1 VVASAGGSGFA
12 LAPPDEQHERIGAW
26 SRVLASFAR
35 DRVPVH
41 RVQWIARSVPDD
53 GGTERRHFE
62 ERAVA
67 EGRSWE
73 SRSYRDL
80 LSDGCRGLASHEVHV
95 AISLRSARDTG
106 AVFRQRPGRE
116 VAEALAHQAASLERR
131 LAEAGTQ
138 VDGVLSPAELARLLA
153 RSLDADAPA
162 PGPAGESW
170 RPAVTEE
177 SWSAFRTG
185 AARHATHWIAEWPR
199 IDVAGDFLVPLLVR
213 SAACRSVSLTMEPV
227 PLARAIRD
235 VERSRTSGAADAEL
249 RQRHGFGLTARTRR
263 EQEGVLR
270 REAELADG
278 HASFRIS
285 GYVTVSAGEA
295 AALEMAAAEAEHAA
309 ATAGLDLRRLFGE
322 QAVAFTY
329 TLPCGR
335 GLS

>member
-12 LAPPDEQHERIGAW
+12 LAPPDEQRQRIGAW

-41 RVQWIARSVPDD
+41 RVQWIARSVPHD
-53 GGTERRHFE
+53 GAPERLHFDE
-62 ERAVA
+62 AAVA
-67 EGRSWE
+67 DRRSRE

-80 LSDGCRGLASHEVHV
+80 LADGCRGLTTHDVHV
-95 AISLRSARDTG
+95 AVSVRSARDAG
-106 AVFRQRPGRE
+106 AVLRQAPGRE
-116 VAEALAHQAASLERR
+116 VAEALADQAASLERR
-131 LAEAGTQ
+131 LADAGAH
-138 VDGVLSPAELARLLA
+138 VDGVLSPPALARLLS
-153 RSLDADAPA
+153 RSLAADESDPA
-162 PGPAGESW
+162 VSGESW
-170 RPAVTEE
+170 RPAVEEE
-177 SWSAFRTG
+177 SWSAFRTD
-185 AARHATHWIAEWPR
+185 AAWHATHWIAEWPR

-213 SAACRSVSLTMEPV
+213 SAASRSVSLTMEPV

-249 RQRHGFGLTARTRR
+249 RQRHGFGVTARTRR

-278 HASFRIS
+278 HASFRVS
-285 GYVTVSAGEA
+285 GYVTVSAGDAGE
-295 AALEMAAAEAEHAA
+295 LESAAAEAEHAA
-309 ATAGLDLRRLFGE
+309 ATTGLDLRRLFGE
-322 QAVAFTY
+322 QAVGFTY